1 MLPPYSPAMGA
12 GHSRGG
18 AALRRS
24 TSSSVAWSAT
34 SVSGKA
40 PAPGAGETWPSQ
52 LAQAGRQRV
61 RTGIQQQ
68 QPARVQRM
76 GSTCLGR
83 TSELDPS
90 STMTSRRMLTNAN
103 KPPARPRRHEAR
115 RAAASTLVHSG
126 RNLPTSHRGNAISCT
141 HRRRHEHISSK
152 KRDKAGDD
160 GGNSGG
166 IGCDEVSSMGG
177 GGKVLGEATR
187 SSCTPHRQICRRRAR
202 RRGRQRRG

>member
-1 MLPPYSPAMGA
+1 MAANPFMEREAHDANKTARACARKNRAKSARTGWPSARSH
-12 GHSRGG
+12 GHS
-18 AALRRS
+18 AA
-24 TSSSVAWSAT
+24 
-34 SVSGKA
+34 
-40 PAPGAGETWPSQ
+40 
-52 LAQAGRQRV
+52 
-61 RTGIQQQ
+61 
-68 QPARVQRM
+68 ARVQRM

>member
-1 MLPPYSPAMGA
+1 MVMASCTCSQALTARRARASGETTTPPGARTRKSPLSNAPAVPACARKNRAKSARTGWPSA
-12 GHSRGG
+12 RSHGHS
-18 AALRRS
+18 AA
-24 TSSSVAWSAT
+24 
-34 SVSGKA
+34 
-40 PAPGAGETWPSQ
+40 
-52 LAQAGRQRV
+52 
-61 RTGIQQQ
+61 
-68 QPARVQRM
+68 ARVQRM

-90 STMTSRRMLTNAN
+90 STMNSRRMVTNAD

-115 RAAASTLVHSG
+115 WAAASKLVHSG
-126 RNLPTSHRGNAISCT
+126 RNLPTSRRGNAISCT